1 MEVPIEGSAGRSKT
15 ELGSSRSVLLFRE
28 LTRGALSE
36 LCPRALVVLPVG
48 AIEQHGPHLPVG
60 TDSLIVEHVAHG
72 AAARAAGEVPVLLAP
87 TLSFG
92 SSHHHLPWTGAL
104 SLSSAAFLEAA
115 SDLVSSLCT
124 GGFRRIFL
132 LNGHGGNEELLQ
144 VVARDTALEQPVHL
158 AAGAYWTIAREAL
171 ARHEAVDTQLVPGHA
186 GYFET
191 SIVLALR
198 PDLVGDPPSRGEIP
212 SPEPSYRLESD
223 GAWERIEG
231 WTDSP
236 KEASAAQ
243 GETIL
248 EVIITEVAAALVDFY
263 RRTEAAT

>member
-1 MEVPIEGSAGRSKT
+1 MEVPIKGSAGRSKT
-15 ELGSSRSVLLFRE
+15 ELGSSRPVLLFSE

-72 AAARAAGEVPVLLAP
+72 AAARAAGEISVTVAP

-104 SLSSAAFLEAA
+104 SLSTATFLEAA

-158 AAGAYWTIAREAL
+158 AAGAYWTIAGKAL
-171 ARHEAVDTQLVPGHA
+171 EKLEVIDPQLVPGHA
-186 GYFET
+186 GAFET

-198 PDLVGDPPSRGEIP
+198 PDLVGEPPARDEVP
-212 SPEPSYRLESD
+212 SAEPAYRLESA
-223 GAWERIEG
+223 GAWESIEG

-236 KEASAAQ
+236 REASATHGKA
-243 GETIL
+243 IL
-248 EVIITEVAAALVDFY
+248 EVIITEVADALVDFY
-263 RRTEAAT
+263 RRTKAVT